1 MSAVRFV
8 EVTKRFPGVTALAGV
23 SFDVEAGTCH
33 AVCGENGAGKST
45 LGKVLAG
52 IERPDEGAV
61 ELGGARVRFDSP
73 RDAIGAGVAIVH
85 QELAFCENLSV
96 AENLCLGA
104 LPGRNGFVRRAALHE
119 RARAMLAAIAADI
132 DPARA
137 MSTLSV
143 AEQQLVQIAAAV
155 GAGGRVIVF
164 YEPTSSL
171 GGGGGGG
178 RGGAGGGGRT
188 RRGRARAADDR
199 PSARAVLPRAR
210 GGGEGRGTA
219 PRGGPLQSRAIP
231 RCLVRAA
238 RGGGGRA
245 RGARRRGALGDRA
258 GALRA

>member
-155 GAGGRVIVF
+155 GAGARVFVRLPKRF
-164 YEPTSSL
+164 VPRVLSH
-171 GGGGGGG
+171 
-178 RGGAGGGGRT
+178 
-188 RRGRARAADDR
+188 ARFEHDSTID
-199 PSARAVLPRAR
+199 SAF
-210 GGGEGRGTA
+210 
-219 PRGGPLQSRAIP
+219 
-231 RCLVRAA
+231 
-238 RGGGGRA
+238 
-245 RGARRRGALGDRA
+245 ARRFSLTDEHGNEYSACAEGKE
-258 GALRA
+258 